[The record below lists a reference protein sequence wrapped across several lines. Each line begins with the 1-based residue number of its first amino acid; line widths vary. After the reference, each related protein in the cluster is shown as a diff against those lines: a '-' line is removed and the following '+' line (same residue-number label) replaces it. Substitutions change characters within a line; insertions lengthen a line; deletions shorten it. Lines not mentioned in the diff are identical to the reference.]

1 MCIRD
6 SINFIQYIS
15 AGLETKNK
23 VFLLDA
29 MALIYRAHFAFSKNP
44 IVNSK
49 GINTSAVYGF
59 LNTLLELL
67 NKEKP
72 THLAVA
78 FDTKSP
84 TFRSEI
90 FTEYKANR
98 ERQPEDI
105 QVAIPIIKNFL
116 EHLNIKIVE
125 LDGFEADDIIGT
137 LSGVLSEE
145 EETQVFMMT
154 PDKDFAQLVKENV
167 FLYKPAFMG
176 RGVDIL
182 GVKEVLEKFKIKEV
196 DQVIDFLGLQGDSV
210 DNIPGIPGVGP
221 KTAQK
226 LLSEYGSVEGI
237 LENKEKIK
245 GSVGMKVRDNT
256 ESALMSKELAKIKT
270 DISLNIEINDL
281 KIKKANYS
289 DLNRLLDEMEFR
301 TIKNRMISSGLLLE
315 QEEGQLDFFSNQT
328 SAETENLNYKL
339 IDKNKL
345 DDLVKSLALS
355 KSICV
360 DTETSSLNIQEAEL
374 AGIALSDGEKKGY
387 YIPTV
392 NDHNEIINKLKP
404 LLENPSIMIIG
415 HNLKYDLQILKKYN
429 INIKEN
435 VFDTMLAHYLINPES
450 SHKLDVLSENYLNHK
465 CIPIEDIIGKR
476 GVNQKKMTDLDPK
489 EIYVYACEDADITF
503 RLKKIFEQEL
513 KKNNLTKLFYDLEIP
528 LMFVLCEIE
537 NNGVKI
543 DSDFLSNMSTLL
555 TKKINETQK
564 SIYNIAGEEFNV
576 ASPKQLGI
584 ILFDKLKIEENPKKT
599 KSGQYSTGE
608 DILTKLSK
616 KSKIVSLVLEYRE
629 YKKLLSTYIDALPE
643 MVSPYD
649 KLIHTDYAQAVTATG
664 RLSSNKPN
672 LQNIPIRTQLGRKT
686 RSAFVSRTEGNFIL
700 AADYSQIELRI
711 IASFSEDKEMIN
723 AFNNNKDIHSITA
736 SKVFGVSL
744 DDVTQDMRR
753 RAKEVNFGIIY
764 GISPFG
770 LSQNLDIPRGEAKEI
785 IDAYFDEF
793 KNVKLYMDRSI
804 EEARS
809 KKQVKTLLGRRRFLR
824 DIDSRN
830 YTLRG
835 FAERN
840 AINSPIQGTAADI
853 IKLAMVSISKWMKEN
868 NIKSKMIMQVH
879 DELVFDVERTELELL
894 SLNIKKIMENVIK
907 IKVPLLVEVGHGKTW
922 LEAH

>member
-1 MCIRD
+1 
-6 SINFIQYIS
+6 
-15 AGLETKNK
+15 
-23 VFLLDA
+23 

-137 LSGVLSEE
+137 LSSVLSEE

-879 DELVFDVERTELELL
+879 DELVFDVEKTELELL

>member
-1 MCIRD
+1 
-6 SINFIQYIS
+6 
-15 AGLETKNK
+15 LETKNK

-360 DTETSSLNIQEAEL
+360 DTETSSLNIQEAKL

-907 IKVPLLVEVGHGKTW
+907 IKVPLLVEVGYGKTW

>member
-1 MCIRD
+1 
-6 SINFIQYIS
+6 
-15 AGLETKNK
+15 
-23 VFLLDA
+23 

-72 THLAVA
+72 THVAVA

-84 TFRSEI
+84 TFRSDI
-90 FTEYKANR
+90 FSEYKANR

-116 EHLNIKIVE
+116 EHLNIKRVE

-137 LSGVLSEE
+137 LSCVLSEE
-145 EETQVFMMT
+145 EDTQVFMMT

-182 GVKEVLEKFKIKEV
+182 GVNEVLEKFKIKEV

-270 DISLNIEINDL
+270 DISLNIKINDL
-281 KIKKANYS
+281 KNKKANYS
-289 DLNRLLDEMEFR
+289 ELNKLLDEMEFR
-301 TIKNRMISSGLLLE
+301 TIKNRMISSGILLE
-315 QEEGQLDFFSNQT
+315 QEEGQLDFFSNQ
-328 SAETENLNYKL
+328 SSVETENLKYKL
-339 IDKNKL
+339 IDKNNL
-345 DDLVKSLALS
+345 DDLVKSLTLS
-355 KSICV
+355 KSLCV

-374 AGIALSDGEKKGY
+374 AGIALSNEEKKGY
-387 YIPTV
+387 YIPTL
-392 NDHNEIINKLKP
+392 NDCDEVIYKLKP

-435 VFDTMLAHYLINPES
+435 VFDTMLAHYLITPES

-489 EIYVYACEDADITF
+489 DIYVYACEDADITF
-503 RLKKIFEQEL
+503 RLKNIFEQEL

-564 SIYNIAGEEFNV
+564 SIHKIAGEDFNV
-576 ASPKQLGI
+576 ASPKQLGV
-584 ILFDKLKIEENPKKT
+584 ILFDKLKIDDNPKKT
-599 KSGQYSTGE
+599 KSGQYSTSE

-616 KSKIVSLVLEYRE
+616 KSKIVSLILEYRE
-629 YKKLLSTYIDALPE
+629 YKKLLSTYIDALPQ
-643 MVSPYD
+643 MVSSYD

-686 RSAFVSRTEGNFIL
+686 RSAFVSRTKGNFIL

-736 SKVFGVSL
+736 SKVFGISL

-804 EEARS
+804 EEAKS

-853 IKLAMVSISKWMKEN
+853 IKLAMISISKWMKEN

-879 DELVFDVERTELELL
+879 DELVFDVEKTELELL

-907 IKVPLLVEVGHGKTW
+907 IKVPLLVEVGYGKTW

>member
-1 MCIRD
+1 
-6 SINFIQYIS
+6 
-15 AGLETKNK
+15 LETKNK

-44 IVNSK
+44 IINSK

-72 THLAVA
+72 THVAVA

-105 QVAIPIIKNFL
+105 QVATPIIKNFL
-116 EHLNIKIVE
+116 EHLNIKRVE
-125 LDGFEADDIIGT
+125 LEGFEADDIIGT
-137 LSGVLSEE
+137 LSCVLSEE
-145 EETQVFMMT
+145 EDTQVFMMT

-182 GVKEVLEKFKIKEV
+182 GVNEVLEKFKIKEV

-245 GSVGMKVRDNT
+245 GSIGMKVRDNT

-270 DISLNIEINDL
+270 DISLNIKINDL
-281 KIKKANYS
+281 KNKKANYS
-289 DLNRLLDEMEFR
+289 ELNKLLDEMEFR
-301 TIKNRMISSGLLLE
+301 TIKNRMISSGILLE
-315 QEEGQLDFFSNQT
+315 EEEGQLDFFSNQ
-328 SAETENLNYKL
+328 SSVETENLKYKL
-339 IDKNKL
+339 IDKNNL
-345 DDLVKSLALS
+345 DDLVKSLTLS
-355 KSICV
+355 KSLCV

-374 AGIALSDGEKKGY
+374 AGIALSNEEKKGY
-387 YIPTV
+387 YIPTL
-392 NDHNEIINKLKP
+392 NDRDEVIYKLKP

-489 EIYVYACEDADITF
+489 DIYVYACEDADITF
-503 RLKKIFEQEL
+503 RLKNIFEKEL

-564 SIYNIAGEEFNV
+564 SIHKIAGEEFNV

-584 ILFDKLKIEENPKKT
+584 ILFDKLKIDDNPKKT
-599 KSGQYSTGE
+599 KSGQYSTSE

-616 KSKIVSLVLEYRE
+616 KSKIVSLILEYRE
-629 YKKLLSTYIDALPE
+629 YKKLLSTYIDALPQ
-643 MVSPYD
+643 MVSSYD

-686 RSAFVSRTEGNFIL
+686 RSAFVSRTKGNFIL

-711 IASFSEDKEMIN
+711 IASFSEDNEMIN

-736 SKVFGVSL
+736 SKVFGISL

-804 EEARS
+804 EEAKS

-853 IKLAMVSISKWMKEN
+853 IKLAMISISKWMKEN

-879 DELVFDVERTELELL
+879 DELVFDVEKTELELL
-894 SLNIKKIMENVIK
+894 SINIKKIMENVIK
-907 IKVPLLVEVGHGKTW
+907 IKVPLLVEVGYGKTW

>member
-1 MCIRD
+1 
-6 SINFIQYIS
+6 
-15 AGLETKNK
+15 
-23 VFLLDA
+23 

-72 THLAVA
+72 THVAVA

-84 TFRSEI
+84 TFRSDI
-90 FTEYKANR
+90 FSEYKANR

-116 EHLNIKIVE
+116 EHLNIKRVE

-137 LSGVLSEE
+137 LSCVLSEE
-145 EETQVFMMT
+145 EDTQVFMMT

-176 RGVDIL
+176 RGIDIL
-182 GVKEVLEKFKIKEV
+182 GVNEVLEKFKIKEV

-270 DISLNIEINDL
+270 DISLNIKINDL
-281 KIKKANYS
+281 KNKKANYS
-289 DLNRLLDEMEFR
+289 ELNKLLDEMEFR
-301 TIKNRMISSGLLLE
+301 TIKNRMISSGILLE
-315 QEEGQLDFFSNQT
+315 QEEGQLDFFSNQ
-328 SAETENLNYKL
+328 SSVETENLKYKL
-339 IDKNKL
+339 IDKNNL
-345 DDLVKSLALS
+345 DDLVKSLTLS
-355 KSICV
+355 KSLCV

-374 AGIALSDGEKKGY
+374 AGIALSNEEKKGY
-387 YIPTV
+387 YIPTL
-392 NDHNEIINKLKP
+392 NDCDEVIYKLKP

-489 EIYVYACEDADITF
+489 DIYVYACEDADITF
-503 RLKKIFEQEL
+503 RLKNIFEQEL

-537 NNGVKI
+537 KNGVKI

-564 SIYNIAGEEFNV
+564 SIHKIAGEDFNV
-576 ASPKQLGI
+576 ASPKQLGV
-584 ILFDKLKIEENPKKT
+584 ILFDKLKIDDNPKKT
-599 KSGQYSTGE
+599 KSGQYSTSE

-616 KSKIVSLVLEYRE
+616 KSKIVSLILEYRE
-629 YKKLLSTYIDALPE
+629 YKKLLSTYIDALPQ
-643 MVSPYD
+643 MVSSYD

-686 RSAFVSRTEGNFIL
+686 RSAFVSRTKGNFIL

-736 SKVFGVSL
+736 SKVFGISL

-804 EEARS
+804 EEAKS

-853 IKLAMVSISKWMKEN
+853 IKLAMISISKWMKEN

-879 DELVFDVERTELELL
+879 DELVFDVEKTELELL

-907 IKVPLLVEVGHGKTW
+907 IKVPLLVEVGYGKTW

>member
-1 MCIRD
+1 
-6 SINFIQYIS
+6 
-15 AGLETKNK
+15 
-23 VFLLDA
+23 

-72 THLAVA
+72 THVAVA

-84 TFRSEI
+84 TFRSDI
-90 FTEYKANR
+90 FSEYKANR

-116 EHLNIKIVE
+116 EHLNIKRVE

-137 LSGVLSEE
+137 LSCVLSEE
-145 EETQVFMMT
+145 EDTQVFMMT

-182 GVKEVLEKFKIKEV
+182 GVNEVLEKFKIKEV

-270 DISLNIEINDL
+270 DIYLNIKINDL

-289 DLNRLLDEMEFR
+289 ELNKLLDEMEFR
-301 TIKNRMISSGLLLE
+301 TIKNRMISSGILLE
-315 QEEGQLDFFSNQT
+315 QEEGQLDFFSNQ
-328 SAETENLNYKL
+328 SSVETENLKYKL
-339 IDKNKL
+339 IDKNNL
-345 DDLVKSLALS
+345 DDLVKSLTLS
-355 KSICV
+355 KSLCV

-374 AGIALSDGEKKGY
+374 AGIALSNEEKKGY
-387 YIPTV
+387 YIPTL
-392 NDHNEIINKLKP
+392 NDCDEVIYKLKP

-489 EIYVYACEDADITF
+489 DIYVYACEDADITF
-503 RLKKIFEQEL
+503 RLKNIFEQEL

-537 NNGVKI
+537 KNGVKI

-564 SIYNIAGEEFNV
+564 SIHKIAGEDFNV
-576 ASPKQLGI
+576 ASPKQLGV
-584 ILFDKLKIEENPKKT
+584 ILFDKLKIDDNPKKT
-599 KSGQYSTGE
+599 KSGQYSTSE

-616 KSKIVSLVLEYRE
+616 KSKIVSLILEYRE
-629 YKKLLSTYIDALPE
+629 YKKLLSTYIDALPQ
-643 MVSPYD
+643 MVSSYD

-686 RSAFVSRTEGNFIL
+686 RSAFVSRTKGNFIL

-736 SKVFGVSL
+736 SKVFGISL

-804 EEARS
+804 EEAKS

-853 IKLAMVSISKWMKEN
+853 IKLAMISISKWMKEN

-879 DELVFDVERTELELL
+879 DELVFDVEKTELELL

-907 IKVPLLVEVGHGKTW
+907 IKVPLLVEVGYGKTW

>member
-1 MCIRD
+1 
-6 SINFIQYIS
+6 
-15 AGLETKNK
+15 
-23 VFLLDA
+23 

-49 GINTSAVYGF
+49 GVNTSAVYGF

-72 THLAVA
+72 THVAVA

-84 TFRSEI
+84 TFRSDI

-116 EHLNIKIVE
+116 EHLNIKRVE

-137 LSGVLSEE
+137 LSCVLSEE
-145 EETQVFMMT
+145 EDTQIFMMT
-154 PDKDFAQLVKENV
+154 PDKDFAQLVKKNV

-182 GVKEVLEKFKIKEV
+182 GIKEVLEKFKIKEV
-196 DQVIDFLGLQGDSV
+196 GQVIDFLGLQGDSV

-221 KTAQK
+221 KNAQK

-245 GSVGMKVRDNT
+245 GSIGMKVRDNT

-270 DISLNIEINDL
+270 DISLNIKINDL
-281 KIKKANYS
+281 KNKKANYS
-289 DLNRLLDEMEFR
+289 ELNKLLDEMEFR
-301 TIKNRMISSGLLLE
+301 TIKNRMISSGILLE
-315 QEEGQLDFFSNQT
+315 QEEGQLDFFSNQ
-328 SAETENLNYKL
+328 SSVETENLKYKL
-339 IDKNKL
+339 IDKNNL

-355 KSICV
+355 KSLCV

-374 AGIALSDGEKKGY
+374 AGIALSNEEKKGY
-387 YIPTV
+387 YISTV
-392 NDHNEIINKLKP
+392 NDCDEVINKLKP
-404 LLENPSIMIIG
+404 LLENQSIMIIG
-415 HNLKYDLQILKKYN
+415 HNLKYDIQILKKYN

-489 EIYVYACEDADITF
+489 DIYVYACEDADITF
-503 RLKKIFEQEL
+503 RLKNIFEQEL

-564 SIYNIAGEEFNV
+564 SIHKIVGEEFNV
-576 ASPKQLGI
+576 ASPKQLGV
-584 ILFDKLKIEENPKKT
+584 ILFDKLKIDDNPKKT
-599 KSGQYSTGE
+599 KSGQYSTSE

-616 KSKIVSLVLEYRE
+616 KSKIVSLILEYRE
-629 YKKLLSTYIDALPE
+629 YKKLLSTYIDALPQ

-672 LQNIPIRTQLGRKT
+672 LQNIPIRTPLGRKT
-686 RSAFVSRTEGNFIL
+686 RSAFVSRTKGNFIL

-736 SKVFGVSL
+736 SKVFGISL

-804 EEARS
+804 EEAKS

-853 IKLAMVSISKWMKEN
+853 IKLAMISISKWMKEN

-879 DELVFDVERTELELL
+879 DELVFDVEKTELELL

-907 IKVPLLVEVGHGKTW
+907 IKVPLLVEVGYGKTW

>member
-1 MCIRD
+1 M
-6 SINFIQYIS
+6 
-15 AGLETKNK
+15 ETKNK

-879 DELVFDVERTELELL
+879 DELVFDVEKTELELL

>member
-1 MCIRD
+1 
-6 SINFIQYIS
+6 
-15 AGLETKNK
+15 LETKNK

-49 GINTSAVYGF
+49 GVNTSAVYGF

-72 THLAVA
+72 THMAVA

-116 EHLNIKIVE
+116 HHLNIRMVE

-137 LSGVLSEE
+137 ISNILSQEKDTS
-145 EETQVFMMT
+145 VFMMT

-176 RGVDIL
+176 RGVDVL
-182 GVKEVLEKFKIKEV
+182 GIKEVLDKFKINKIN
-196 DQVIDFLGLQGDSV
+196 QVVDFLGLQGDSV

-226 LLSEYGSVEGI
+226 LLLEYGTIEGI
-237 LENKEKIK
+237 IENKEKIK
-245 GSVGMKVRDNT
+245 GSVGLKVRENT
-256 ESALMSKELAKIKT
+256 NSALMSKKLAKIKI
-270 DISLNIEINDL
+270 DIPLGIDIKDL
-281 KIKKANYS
+281 KNKKANNKE
-289 DLNRLLDEMEFR
+289 LTKLLDEMEFR
-301 TIKNRMISSGLLLE
+301 TLKNRMVSYGVLLE
-315 QEEGQLDFFSNQT
+315 EEEGQLDFFSNQY
-328 SAETENLNYKL
+328 SVENDNLNYTL
-339 IDKNKL
+339 VEKNNL
-345 DDLVKSLALS
+345 DELVKTLS
-355 KSICV
+355 SSKNLCV

-374 AGIALSDGEKKGY
+374 AGVALSDEEKKGY
-387 YIPTV
+387 YIPTIDDCDYV
-392 NDHNEIINKLKP
+392 INKLKP
-404 LLENPSIMIIG
+404 LLENPKTTIIG

-435 VFDTMLAHYLINPES
+435 VFDTMLAHYLLNPES

-465 CIPIEDIIGKR
+465 CIPIEDIIGKP
-476 GVNQKKMTDLDPK
+476 GVNQKKMTELPPK
-489 EIYVYACEDADITF
+489 DIYMYACEDADITF
-503 RLKKIFEQEL
+503 RLKNIFEKDL
-513 KKNNLTKLFYDLEIP
+513 KKNNLSKLFYDLEIP

-537 NNGVKI
+537 DNGVKI
-543 DSDFLSNMSTLL
+543 DIEFLSKMSQLL
-555 TKKINETQK
+555 TKKIKETEK
-564 SIYNIAGEEFNV
+564 SIYKIAGEEFNV
-576 ASPKQLGI
+576 SSPKQLGV
-584 ILFDKLKIEENPKKT
+584 ILFDKLKIDDKPKKT

-608 DILTKLSK
+608 DILVKLSK

-629 YKKLLSTYIDALPE
+629 YKKLLSTYVDALPQ
-643 MVSPYD
+643 MVSPKD
-649 KLIHTDYAQAVTATG
+649 NLIHTDYAQAVTATG

-672 LQNIPIRTQLGRKT
+672 LQNIPIRTTLGRKT
-686 RSAFVSRTEGNFIL
+686 RSAFVSRNKGNFIL

-723 AFNNNKDIHSITA
+723 AFNNNKDIHAITA

-744 DDVTQDMRR
+744 EDVTQDMRR

-770 LSQNLDIPRGEAKEI
+770 LSQNLDISRAEAKEI

-793 KNVKLYMDRSI
+793 KSVKLYMERSI
-804 EEARS
+804 KEAKE
-809 KKQVKTLLGRRRFLR
+809 KKQVETLLGRRRFLR

-840 AINSPIQGTAADI
+840 AINSPIQGSAADI
-853 IKLAMVSISKWMKEN
+853 IKLAMVAISKWMKDNE
-868 NIKSKMIMQVH
+868 IKSKMIMQVH
-879 DELVFDVERTELELL
+879 DELVFDVDSSEIDLL
-894 SLNIKKIMENVIK
+894 SLNIKKIMESVIK
-907 IKVPLLVEVGHGKTW
+907 IKVPLLVDVGYGKTW

>member
-1 MCIRD
+1 
-6 SINFIQYIS
+6 
-15 AGLETKNK
+15 
-23 VFLLDA
+23 

-72 THLAVA
+72 THVAVA

-84 TFRSEI
+84 TFRSDI

-116 EHLNIKIVE
+116 EYLNIKKVE

-137 LSGVLSEE
+137 LSCVLSEE
-145 EETQVFMMT
+145 DDTQVFMMT

-182 GVKEVLEKFKIKEV
+182 GVNEVLEKFKIKEV
-196 DQVIDFLGLQGDSV
+196 GQVIDFLGLQGDSV

-270 DISLNIEINDL
+270 DISLNIKINDL
-281 KIKKANYS
+281 KNKKANYS
-289 DLNRLLDEMEFR
+289 ELNKLLDEMEFR
-301 TIKNRMISSGLLLE
+301 TIKNRMISSGILLE
-315 QEEGQLDFFSNQT
+315 QEEGQLDFFSNQ
-328 SAETENLNYKL
+328 SSVETENLKYKL
-339 IDKNKL
+339 IDKNNL

-374 AGIALSDGEKKGY
+374 AGIALSNEEKKGY

-392 NDHNEIINKLKP
+392 NDCDEVIYKLKP
-404 LLENPSIMIIG
+404 LLENPSTMIIG

-476 GVNQKKMTDLDPK
+476 GVNQKKMTDLNPK
-489 EIYVYACEDADITF
+489 DIYVYACEDADITF
-503 RLKKIFEQEL
+503 RLKNIFEQEL

-564 SIYNIAGEEFNV
+564 SIHKIAGEGFNV
-576 ASPKQLGI
+576 ASPKQLGV
-584 ILFDKLKIEENPKKT
+584 ILFDKLKIDDNPKKT
-599 KSGQYSTGE
+599 KSGQYSTSE
-608 DILTKLSK
+608 DVLTKLSK
-616 KSKIVSLVLEYRE
+616 KSKIVSLILEYRE
-629 YKKLLSTYIDALPE
+629 YKKLLSTYIDALPQ
-643 MVSPYD
+643 MISSYD

-672 LQNIPIRTQLGRKT
+672 LQNIPIRTPLGRKT
-686 RSAFVSRTEGNFIL
+686 RSAFVSRTKGNFIL

-736 SKVFGVSL
+736 SKVFGISL

-804 EEARS
+804 EEAKS

-853 IKLAMVSISKWMKEN
+853 IKLAMISISKWMKEN

-879 DELVFDVERTELELL
+879 DELVFDVEKNELELL

-907 IKVPLLVEVGHGKTW
+907 IKVPLLVEVGYGKTW

>member
-1 MCIRD
+1 
-6 SINFIQYIS
+6 
-15 AGLETKNK
+15 
-23 VFLLDA
+23 

-72 THLAVA
+72 THVAVA

-84 TFRSEI
+84 TFRSDI
-90 FTEYKANR
+90 FSEYKANR

-116 EHLNIKIVE
+116 EHLNIKRVE

-137 LSGVLSEE
+137 LSCVLSEE
-145 EETQVFMMT
+145 EDTQVFMMT

-182 GVKEVLEKFKIKEV
+182 GVNEVLEKFKIKEV

-270 DISLNIEINDL
+270 DISLNIKINDL
-281 KIKKANYS
+281 KNKKANYS
-289 DLNRLLDEMEFR
+289 ELNKLLDEMEFR
-301 TIKNRMISSGLLLE
+301 TIKNRMISSGILLE
-315 QEEGQLDFFSNQT
+315 QEEGQLDFFSNQ
-328 SAETENLNYKL
+328 SSVETENLKYKL
-339 IDKNKL
+339 IDKNNL
-345 DDLVKSLALS
+345 DDLVKSLTLS
-355 KSICV
+355 KSLCV

-374 AGIALSDGEKKGY
+374 AGIALSNEEKKGY
-387 YIPTV
+387 YIPTL
-392 NDHNEIINKLKP
+392 NDCDEVIYKLKP

-489 EIYVYACEDADITF
+489 DIYVYACEDADITF
-503 RLKKIFEQEL
+503 RLKNIFEQEL

-537 NNGVKI
+537 KNGVKI

-564 SIYNIAGEEFNV
+564 SIHKIAGEDFNV
-576 ASPKQLGI
+576 ASPKQLGV
-584 ILFDKLKIEENPKKT
+584 ILFDKLKIDDNPKKT
-599 KSGQYSTGE
+599 KSGQYSTSE

-616 KSKIVSLVLEYRE
+616 KSKIVSLILEYRE
-629 YKKLLSTYIDALPE
+629 YKKLLSTYIDALPQ
-643 MVSPYD
+643 MVSSYD

-686 RSAFVSRTEGNFIL
+686 RSAFVSRTKGNFIL

-736 SKVFGVSL
+736 SKVFGISL

-804 EEARS
+804 EEAKS

-853 IKLAMVSISKWMKEN
+853 IKLAMISISKWMKEN

-879 DELVFDVERTELELL
+879 DELVFDVEKTELELL

-907 IKVPLLVEVGHGKTW
+907 IKVPLLVEVGYGKTW

>member
-1 MCIRD
+1 M
-6 SINFIQYIS
+6 
-15 AGLETKNK
+15 ETKNK

-49 GINTSAVYGF
+49 GVNTSAVYGF

-72 THLAVA
+72 THMAVA

-116 EHLNIKIVE
+116 HHLNIRMVE

-137 LSGVLSEE
+137 ISNILSQEKDTS
-145 EETQVFMMT
+145 VFMMT

-176 RGVDIL
+176 RGVDVL
-182 GVKEVLEKFKIKEV
+182 GIKEVLDKFKINKIN
-196 DQVIDFLGLQGDSV
+196 QVVDFLGLQGDSV

-226 LLSEYGSVEGI
+226 LLLEYGTIEGI
-237 LENKEKIK
+237 IENKEKIK
-245 GSVGMKVRDNT
+245 GSVGLKVRENT
-256 ESALMSKELAKIKT
+256 NSALMSKKLAKIKI
-270 DISLNIEINDL
+270 DIPLGIDIKDL
-281 KIKKANYS
+281 KNKKANNKE
-289 DLNRLLDEMEFR
+289 LTKLLDEMEFR
-301 TIKNRMISSGLLLE
+301 TLKNRMVSYGVLLE
-315 QEEGQLDFFSNQT
+315 EEEGQLDFFSNQF
-328 SAETENLNYKL
+328 SVENDNLNYTL
-339 IDKNKL
+339 VEKNNL
-345 DDLVKSLALS
+345 DELVKTLS
-355 KSICV
+355 SSKNLCV

-374 AGIALSDGEKKGY
+374 AGVALSDEEKKGY
-387 YIPTV
+387 YIPTIDDCDYV
-392 NDHNEIINKLKP
+392 INKLKP
-404 LLENPSIMIIG
+404 LLENPKTTIIG

-435 VFDTMLAHYLINPES
+435 VFDTMLAHYLLNPES

-465 CIPIEDIIGKR
+465 CIPIEDIIGKP
-476 GVNQKKMTDLDPK
+476 GVNQKKMTELPPK
-489 EIYVYACEDADITF
+489 DIYMYACEDADITF
-503 RLKKIFEQEL
+503 RLKNIFEKDL
-513 KKNNLTKLFYDLEIP
+513 KKNNLSKLFYDLEIP

-537 NNGVKI
+537 DNGVKI
-543 DSDFLSNMSTLL
+543 DIEFLSKMSQLL
-555 TKKINETQK
+555 TKKIKETEK
-564 SIYNIAGEEFNV
+564 SIYKIAGEEFNV
-576 ASPKQLGI
+576 SSPKQLGV
-584 ILFDKLKIEENPKKT
+584 ILFDKLKIDDKPKKT

-608 DILTKLSK
+608 DILVKLSK

-629 YKKLLSTYIDALPE
+629 YKKLLSTYVDALPQ
-643 MVSPYD
+643 MVSPKD
-649 KLIHTDYAQAVTATG
+649 NLIHTDYAQAVTATG

-672 LQNIPIRTQLGRKT
+672 LQNIPIRTTLGRKT
-686 RSAFVSRTEGNFIL
+686 RSAFVSRNKGNFIL

-723 AFNNNKDIHSITA
+723 AFNNNKDIHAITA

-744 DDVTQDMRR
+744 EDVTQDMRR

-770 LSQNLDIPRGEAKEI
+770 LSQNLDISRAEAKEI

-793 KNVKLYMDRSI
+793 KSVKLYMERSI
-804 EEARS
+804 KEAKE
-809 KKQVKTLLGRRRFLR
+809 KKQVETLLGRRRFLR

-840 AINSPIQGTAADI
+840 AINSPIQGSAADI
-853 IKLAMVSISKWMKEN
+853 IKLAMVAISKWMKDNE
-868 NIKSKMIMQVH
+868 IKSKMIMQVH
-879 DELVFDVERTELELL
+879 DELVFDVDSSEIDLL
-894 SLNIKKIMENVIK
+894 SLNIKKIMESVIK
-907 IKVPLLVEVGHGKTW
+907 IKVPLLVDVGYGKTW